1 MIQHKKYTLTIEG
14 QADGK
19 ARPRFFKGRVFSP
32 KDTHGFA
39 DKIQAQAKAVH
50 IEKIE
55 GPVAL
60 SVYIHRAIPK
70 SASKKRKALLDTTW
84 CSAKPDIDNV
94 FKSVMDAL
102 NGIAWN
108 DDTQVARIS
117 GGRWWAEEHYTVI
130 QITSLEEMEV
140 T

>member
-1 MIQHKKYTLTIEG
+1 MRYKLIIYG
-14 QADGK
+14 PADGK
-19 ARPRFFKGRVFSP
+19 GRPRFFKGRVFSP
-32 KDTHGFA
+32 KDTHGFS
-39 DKIQAQAKAVH
+39 DKIQAQARAGH
-50 IEKIE
+50 LEKIV

-70 SASKKRKALLDTTW
+70 SASKKRKALLNMAW

-102 NGIAWN
+102 NGIAWH

-130 QITSLEEMEV
+130 EIKSLQEESYGNS
-140 T
+140 

>member
-1 MIQHKKYTLTIEG
+1 MTYELRIDGPAEG
-14 QADGK
+14 KG
-19 ARPRFFKGRVFSP
+19 RPRFFKGRVFSP
-32 KDTHGFA
+32 RDRYGFT
-39 DKIQAQAKAVH
+39 DKIQSTARAEH

-60 SVYIHRAIPK
+60 AVYIHRAIPK
-70 SASKKRKALLDTTW
+70 SASKKRRAQIDMTW

-102 NGIAWN
+102 NGSAWH

-117 GGRWWAEEHYTVI
+117 GGRWWSQDSYTVI
-130 QITSLEEMEV
+130 CIQSLQEEK
-140 T
+140 